1 MTGTFE
7 GVGSLQFSPDNKRA
21 YAFSG
26 LVGVTNA
33 KATVLEFDT
42 NSEYLAGKYYF
53 INASGS
59 GDDFRYEIE
68 FNDIVIVG
76 AYRDSGN
83 AEPQFRGKIIV
94 PPFTN
99 VKFTADN
106 ISSATERN
114 HTIIFVSKVS
124 GAIEQENLEA
134 ITNNNKWATNI

>member
-1 MTGTFE
+1 VTSSQPVATPNAINFT
-7 GVGSLQFSPDNKRA
+7 PDNLRA

-26 LVGVTNA
+26 LVAVTNA

-42 NSEYLAGKYYF
+42 NSEYLAGKFYF
-53 INASGS
+53 VNASGS

-68 FNDIVIVG
+68 FNDIVIVA

-106 ISSATERN
+106 ISSPTGRN
-114 HTIIFVSKVS
+114 HTIYFVAKAV
-124 GAIEQENLEA
+124 GMTETGFQ
-134 ITNNNKWATNI
+134 